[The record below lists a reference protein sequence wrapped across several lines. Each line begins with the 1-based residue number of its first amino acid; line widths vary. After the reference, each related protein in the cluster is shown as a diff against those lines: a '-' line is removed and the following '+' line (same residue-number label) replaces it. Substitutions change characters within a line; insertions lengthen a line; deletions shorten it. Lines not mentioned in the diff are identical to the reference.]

1 MTPLREELARAI
13 CEKDCARLRIGL
25 PPCVDERGINAP
37 CRGNQMQ
44 REVNYGRFA
53 DAALAILT
61 REIAAARKA
70 ALEEALKHAQRLARA
85 LGERHYKHVD
95 HWQVADDLIT
105 VIDQIDNMTAAIRK
119 LGEG

>member
-70 ALEEALKHAQRLARA
+70 ALEEAAKVAIGKRPPVNFDSGIMRLGYLSAGNDIA
-85 LGERHYKHVD
+85 
-95 HWQVADDLIT
+95 
-105 VIDQIDNMTAAIRK
+105 AAIRK

>member
-61 REIAAARKA
+61 REIAAARK
-70 ALEEALKHAQRLARA
+70 
-85 LGERHYKHVD
+85 LGE
-95 HWQVADDLIT
+95 T
-105 VIDQIDNMTAAIRK
+105 
-119 LGEG
+119 

>member
-70 ALEEALKHAQRLARA
+70 AFEEAAKC
-85 LGERHYKHVD
+85 
-95 HWQVADDLIT
+95 ADRYG
-105 VIDQIDNMTAAIRK
+105 MTQMHTPGAHIAAAIRK